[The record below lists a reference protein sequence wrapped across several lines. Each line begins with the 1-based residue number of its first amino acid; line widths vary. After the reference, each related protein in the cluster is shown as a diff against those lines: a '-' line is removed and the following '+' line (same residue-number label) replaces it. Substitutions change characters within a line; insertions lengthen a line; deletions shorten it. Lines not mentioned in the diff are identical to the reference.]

1 MKSKILLTT
10 HILILLVLVGVFTF
24 LFWKIDS
31 LKKNNNDTNTTSKTY
46 IYDDHTSVEL
56 VNVDKGELENELCN
70 SDECTIDLR
79 ISVDN
84 IKDLEFKD
92 FTFSG
97 SLDIPKVIP
106 NTKFDEDIT
115 YVRIS
120 SGTGVTRS
128 TVIFNNV
135 NEKRYNVCMAGE
147 AYILNSKNVFFNDC
161 GTPGNNVE
169 LVQGISVLNLDT
181 GNITKV
187 LEEKVGTEDVS
198 YLLEKI
204 MENKLIYYENVFSF
218 NKEDEEFKNSVD
230 VKSLDLFK
238 YI

>member
-1 MKSKILLTT
+1 MNRKILVIT

-24 LFWKIDS
+24 FFWKINS

-46 IYDDHTSVEL
+46 LYDDHTTVEL
-56 VNVDKGELENELCN
+56 VNVDKGELENDLCN
-70 SDECTIDLR
+70 SDECTVDLR
-79 ISVDN
+79 ISVND
-84 IKDLEFKD
+84 IKDLELTNY
-92 FTFSG
+92 TFSG

-106 NTKFDEDIT
+106 NTKVDEDIT
-115 YVRIS
+115 YLRIS

-128 TVIFNNV
+128 TTIFNNI
-135 NEKRYNVCMAGE
+135 NEKRYDVCMAGE

-169 LVQGISVLNLDT
+169 LVQGISVLDLDS

-204 MENKLIYYENVFSF
+204 MENKLIYYENVFYF
-218 NKEDEEFKNSVD
+218 DKEDEEFKNSVD